1 MDKDVIIN
9 LVVENIRLQRL
20 KNHLSQ
26 DKLAE
31 LAGLSTKYINSIE
44 TRKVNPS
51 IVVIVNICRVLNI
64 ELNKIISPIE

>member
-9 LVVENIRLQRL
+9 LVAENIRLQRL